1 MKNEQFEQIITRN
14 RFRKILAYLLLY
26 TLLVIEPVTTMHK
39 KFRDLRHSIEQ
50 HSSRDD
56 NNLLVIVVEVL
67 CTYLCSYTCPQY
79 EAKQAR
85 RNG

>member
-1 MKNEQFEQIITRN
+1 MITRN

-50 HSSRDD
+50 HSSRDE
-56 NNLLVIVVEVL
+56 NTLLIVVVEVL

>member
-1 MKNEQFEQIITRN
+1 
-14 RFRKILAYLLLY
+14 
-26 TLLVIEPVTTMHK
+26 MHK

-56 NNLLVIVVEVL
+56 NNLLVVVVEVL

-79 EAKQAR
+79 EAKQAGKGGMV
-85 RNG
+85 NGGANVNIQKQKSFTE